1 MADKKKELKKVRK
14 TVRFDTDMVT
24 LIKKKSKQ
32 SGKPFSEVIRR
43 AVKKDLV
50 KPKRAKD
57 R

>member
-1 MADKKKELKKVRK
+1 MKKKGPKIVKAVRLSK
-14 TVRFDTDMVT
+14 DM
-24 LIKKKSKQ
+24 IKLVEKKSTK

-43 AVKKDLV
+43 AIKKDLV

>member
-1 MADKKKELKKVRK
+1 MRKKEPKIVKAVRLSK
-14 TVRFDTDMVT
+14 DMIS
-24 LIKKKSKQ
+24 LIEKKSIK

-57 R
+57 K